1 LPLVAD
7 PWQTARERSG
17 EGAMDKAEMAK
28 LRAHLRRSF
37 GCDSI
42 QVLPSSHEEDAAD
55 VKLGETRI
63 GEIIADEEDGDRS
76 FFFEM
81 RVAVERPALQSHFR
95 SLFEN
100 DKLTIAS
107 RMKKT
112 DSVELNNGPDHIG
125 VLTVDDDKAKSYT
138 LEMAI
143 LDIDLDEV

>member
-1 LPLVAD
+1 
-7 PWQTARERSG
+7 
-17 EGAMDKAEMAK
+17 MAK

-37 GCDSI
+37 GCEGIGVQPHSRKK
-42 QVLPSSHEEDAAD
+42 DAAE
-55 VKLGETRI
+55 VTIGEARI
-63 GEIIADEEDGDRS
+63 GEIVVDDEDGDRS

-81 RVAVERPALQSHFR
+81 KVSVERAALQGFLR
-95 SLFEN
+95 KRFGN

-112 DSVELNNGPDHIG
+112 DSVELNNVPDHIG
-125 VLTVDDDKAKSYT
+125 VLTVDDEEGQSFT

>member
-1 LPLVAD
+1 
-7 PWQTARERSG
+7 
-17 EGAMDKAEMAK
+17 MDKAELAK

-37 GCDSI
+37 GCDEINVQPHSRTK
-42 QVLPSSHEEDAAD
+42 DAAE
-55 VKLGETRI
+55 VTLGETRV
-63 GEIIADEEDGDRS
+63 GEIVVDEEDGDRS

-81 RVAVERPALQSHFR
+81 KVPAERAELQAFLR
-95 SLFEN
+95 KRFGN

-125 VLTVDDDKAKSYT
+125 VLTVDDAKAKSFT

-143 LDIDLDEV
+143 LDIDLDDV

>member
-1 LPLVAD
+1 
-7 PWQTARERSG
+7 
-17 EGAMDKAEMAK
+17 MDKAELAK

-37 GCDSI
+37 GSDEINVQPHSRKK
-42 QVLPSSHEEDAAD
+42 DAAE
-55 VKLGETRI
+55 VTLGEARV
-63 GEIIADEEDGDRS
+63 GEIVVDDEDGDRS

-81 RVAVERPALQSHFR
+81 KVPVERAALQSFLR
-95 SLFEN
+95 KRFGN

-125 VLTVDDDKAKSYT
+125 VLTVDDDKGQSFT

-143 LDIDLDEV
+143 LDIDLEDV

>member
-1 LPLVAD
+1 
-7 PWQTARERSG
+7 
-17 EGAMDKAEMAK
+17 MDKAELTK

-37 GCDSI
+37 GCDEINVQPHSR
-42 QVLPSSHEEDAAD
+42 EKDAAE
-55 VKLGETRI
+55 VTLGDTKV
-63 GEIIADEEDGDRS
+63 GEIVVDEEDGDRS

-81 RVAVERPALQSHFR
+81 KVPTERAELQAFLR
-95 SLFEN
+95 KRFGN

-125 VLTVDDDKAKSYT
+125 VLTVDDAKAKSYT

-143 LDIDLDEV
+143 LDIDLEDV

>member
-1 LPLVAD
+1 M
-7 PWQTARERSG
+7 E
-17 EGAMDKAEMAK
+17 KAEMAK

-37 GCDSI
+37 GCESI
-42 QVLPSSHEEDAAD
+42 QVQPSSREEDAAD
-55 VKLGETRI
+55 VKLGDARI

-81 RVAVERPALQSHFR
+81 RAPVERPALQAYFR
-95 SLFEN
+95 KLFEN

-107 RMKKT
+107 RLKKT

-125 VLTVDDDKAKSYT
+125 VLTVDDAKAKSFT

-143 LDIDLDEV
+143 LDIDLEEI